1 MTRALKIIG
10 WLVVMLLASV
20 IVLTSL
26 RYFIL
31 TPEAAIGQPLGE
43 RFAQYISV
51 LQIHIFGSTL
61 ALFFGCWNFLEKLR
75 DKYRSLHRW
84 VGRIYLVGVVI
95 GGTAGFYLGLTAFG
109 GLPTQTGFVLLA
121 MLWLSTG
128 IMAYLRIRQGNF
140 EAHREWMIRNYA
152 LTFAAVTLR
161 LWLPAFLALGFTF
174 VETYITVAW
183 LSWIPNL
190 LIAELIIKN
199 GKVKEHRQFVSSI
212 VAN

>member
-1 MTRALKIIG
+1 MM
-10 WLVVMLLASV
+10 MLLASV

-26 RYFIL
+26 RYFVL
-31 TPEAAIGQPLGE
+31 TPEVAVGQPLGE

-61 ALFFGCWNFLEKLR
+61 ALFLGCWNFVGKIR
-75 DKYRSLHRW
+75 DKYPSLHRW
-84 VGRIYLVGVVI
+84 VGRIYLVGVLI
-95 GGTAGFYLGLTAFG
+95 GGVAGFYLGLTAFG

-161 LWLPAFLALGFTF
+161 IWLPTFLALDFTF
-174 VETYITVAW
+174 NESYTTVAW

-199 GKVKEHRQFVSSI
+199 GKVREHRQFIISGA
-212 VAN
+212 ANHEAAQRVN